1 MYLWLVRVAQNSFS
15 DSLLNK
21 VSLHALA
28 YVCGTQK
35 YVVGILY
42 SVLYLS
48 RAQNTGG
55 FILFS
60 QPFPFFITGDL
71 IRLITSAHPFFFC
84 GQIAGRVGGTLLL
97 YFVRCATP
105 SLPLTTINYSP
116 TPSVQPLTHIDHFY
130 QSISGN
136 TSPFHCTVH
145 SCVFLPLAVSLQNI
159 KPPMASLLPS
169 EEKDQNQMPLKLPRL
184 WNYR

>member
-1 MYLWLVRVAQNSFS
+1 MYLLLVRVTQNSFS
-15 DSLLNK
+15 YCLLNK

-28 YVCGTQK
+28 YVCGTHK

-60 QPFPFFITGDL
+60 QPFPLFSITGDP

-97 YFVRCATP
+97 YFVRFATP

-116 TPSVQPLTHIDHFY
+116 APSVQPLTHIDHFY
-130 QSISGN
+130 QSISGS

-145 SCVFLPLAVSLQNI
+145 SCVFLPLAVSL
-159 KPPMASLLPS
+159 
-169 EEKDQNQMPLKLPRL
+169 
-184 WNYR
+184 